1 MQRQSLVSCK
11 EDNRHGNRK
20 DRSNPDHRNHRG
32 KEDAQQGDCDQDGSL
47 ILAIINNALAI
58 FGKSPLPIDSETLT
72 EVISFGFT
80 TVAAFVTW
88 WYNNSFTQKAIKADK
103 ENGLG

>member
-1 MQRQSLVSCK
+1 MATEKTEGTQTTETTEEKKMPSKATVM
-11 EDNRHGNRK
+11 
-20 DRSNPDHRNHRG
+20 
-32 KEDAQQGDCDQDGSL
+32 
-47 ILAIINNALAI
+47 AI